1 MKLNNFSLALLLI
14 VGAFL
19 FNSISMDVDKHIKLV
34 EEVLKSEGLM
44 IRWSK

>member
-19 FNSISMDVDKHIKLV
+19 FNSTSIDELV
-34 EEVLKSEGLM
+34 EEVVKSEGLM